1 MAKKKKLI
9 PFKWL
14 PASWGLS
21 GKSFERAEAEYYYD
35 GYDLKK
41 RMIEI
46 DHTGKDLEIE
56 LMRLDNEEGLLDDY
70 DFAMKSAEL
79 LLTGD
84 ELELRKLE
92 IDHVA
97 EKISENEYQK
107 KTATIKKEPFVC
119 IIDSR
124 YDSAEGINGLTFE
137 FDWNEYWIKELIT
150 NGYVGVNDEH
160 IIQQWFD
167 DLCRSVINENS
178 GQQPIPFNSGRV
190 IDSVRNGR
198 TTDFS

>member
-14 PASWGLS
+14 PAAWGLS
-21 GKSFERAEAEYYYD
+21 GKSFDRAEAEYYND

-41 RMIEI
+41 RIIEI
-46 DHTGKDLEIE
+46 DYTGKDLEIE
-56 LMRLDNEEGLLDDY
+56 LLRLDNEEGLLDDY

-79 LLTGD
+79 LLTGE

-97 EKISENEYQK
+97 DKITDNEYQK
-107 KTATIKKEPFVC
+107 KVANIKKEPFIC
-119 IIDSR
+119 IIDSQ
-124 YDSAEGINGLTFE
+124 YESAEGINGLTFE
-137 FDWNEYWIKELIT
+137 FDWNEHWIKELIEH
-150 NGYVGVNDEH
+150 GYSGVNEDH

-167 DLCRSVINENS
+167 DLCRSVISENNN
-178 GQQPIPFNSGRV
+178 QQPIPFNSGRI